1 MSETQEPAPIVHEFD
16 ADGRIID
23 KRAAQAHQPA
33 MPMPART
40 ETMSSEAEAMMRAK
54 AAAAAQ
60 AAAQP
65 APTPSV
71 PPVANPAT

>member
-54 AAAAAQ
+54 AAAQ
-60 AAAQP
+60 AKAQP